1 MLEKITIG
9 WVWLERTL
17 NTMIDA
23 INAEKPL
30 PSASIAVEES
40 PNGTL
45 LKVTGISESGQT
57 SGGGGGGQQWPAGV
71 GWQALTVVDPSDC
84 SSHVLYYWGTP
95 PGAPHP

>member
-1 MLEKITIG
+1 MLAKITIG
-9 WVWLERTL
+9 WTWLERTL

-45 LKVTGISESGQT
+45 LKVAGESGQAA
-57 SGGGGGGQQWPAGV
+57 GGGGQQTWPAGV

-84 SSHVLYYWGTP
+84 SQHVLYYWGTP
-95 PGAPHP
+95 PDAPHP